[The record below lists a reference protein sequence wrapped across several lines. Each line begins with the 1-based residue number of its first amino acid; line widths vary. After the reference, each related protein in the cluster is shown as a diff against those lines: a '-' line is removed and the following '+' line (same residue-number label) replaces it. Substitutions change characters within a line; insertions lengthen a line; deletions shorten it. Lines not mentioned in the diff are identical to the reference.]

1 MTRSH
6 LDYCRQ
12 VVGIDAILAER
23 TPAEKVDA
31 VRAEAGDHVTV
42 MVGDGMNDAPALAA
56 AAVGIVEARGTVR
69 LGLVLRSVQEVTAM
83 MYWYDGHGM
92 NGWGWSAMSLGMLL
106 FWVVVIIGA
115 VLLVRALVHAGD
127 RGRTPTQPPA
137 TPPTSGTPTGPSPEQ
152 VLADRFARGEIDE
165 QEYRARLA
173 TLRDTADRLVEH

>member
-1 MTRSH
+1 
-6 LDYCRQ
+6 
-12 VVGIDAILAER
+12 
-23 TPAEKVDA
+23 
-31 VRAEAGDHVTV
+31 
-42 MVGDGMNDAPALAA
+42 
-56 AAVGIVEARGTVR
+56 
-69 LGLVLRSVQEVTAM
+69 

-92 NGWGWSAMSLGMLL
+92 NGWGWFAMSLGMLL

-173 TLRDTADRLVEH
+173 TLRDTADRSTGGRA